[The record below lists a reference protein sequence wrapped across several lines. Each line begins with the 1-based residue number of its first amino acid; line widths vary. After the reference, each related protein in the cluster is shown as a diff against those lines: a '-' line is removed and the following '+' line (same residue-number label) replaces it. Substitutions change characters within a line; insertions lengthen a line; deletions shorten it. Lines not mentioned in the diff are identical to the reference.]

1 MTRWDLIQILADR
14 NPHLFVKD
22 IKVIVNCFFD
32 AITEALKRG
41 DRVEL
46 RGFGTFS
53 VKQRAPR
60 SARNPKTGEAVQ
72 VGDKFHPFFKTGKEL
87 KIQLNLSHDTESDSD
102 YNTKA

>member
-1 MTRWDLIQILADR
+1 MTRSDLIQILADR
-14 NPHLFVKD
+14 NPHLYIKD

-32 AITEALKRG
+32 SITEALNRG

-87 KIQLNLSHDTESDSD
+87 KIQLNLSPDADADADPAS
-102 YNTKA
+102 